1 MQKTAKS
8 NDQKAHSNSPSDAS
22 LRHSATT
29 GAPDSEQPGTKHQE
43 RRTSEAAAEV
53 LVDGRAE
60 LGEAAAEVLV
70 DGRAEL
76 GEAAA
81 EVLVDSRAG
90 RGEPPPTSKPCRTCG
105 EELPVTA
112 FYQHRGCRDA
122 HRPDCKHCTGLRCSE
137 TRAARRR

>member
-53 LVDGRAE
+53 LG
-60 LGEAAAEVLV
+60 

-81 EVLVDSRAG
+81 EVLVDSRAE
-90 RGEPPPTSKPCRTCG
+90 RGEPSPTSKTCRTCR

-122 HRPDCKHCTGLRCSE
+122 RRPECKHCTGLRCSE